1 MKKHEVE
8 TLVDVIRS
16 MAEPEGKPA
25 AVPPGGTKA
34 KGCDHKF
41 IGSNKCAK
49 CGKNGGE
56 IADESKAFERTQR
69 EATGNMGEHI
79 APFDDAALERQYQAF
94 KNRIIEE
101 AAIDPVLLHL
111 LTVRP
116 EIVVEVERKVIALN
130 GGEDLKGR
138 IARLIAAGFLSSP
151 RKAGHI
157 NNELERTGTKAAGN
171 RLSEALA
178 WLKKAGFL
186 VEEDTGWNQAP
197 GVKVTERTIEK

>member
-1 MKKHEVE
+1 MKKHEAE
-8 TLVDVIRS
+8 KLIAVIREL
-16 MAEPEGKPA
+16 AEGESAKPA
-25 AVPPGGTKA
+25 AVPPAGPKA
-34 KGCDHKF
+34 APAAPA
-41 IGSNKCAK
+41 SL
-49 CGKNGGE
+49 
-56 IADESKAFERTQR
+56 ERTQR

-111 LTVRP
+111 MTVRP
-116 EIVVEVERKVIALN
+116 EIVVEVERKIISLN

-138 IARLIAAGFLSSP
+138 IARLIASGFLSEP

-171 RLSEALA
+171 RLSEALG

-186 VEEDTGWNQAP
+186 VEEGTGWAKAP